1 MPKTNFQYDETGST
15 ASYVFLTFLGF
26 ILLPST
32 WYFLST
38 SSSHDE
44 TIDPEKKKK
53 HLISQAKGTSY
64 YQACDQK
71 AARLSKTNPWVKTR
85 RRIAAGLLL
94 VGWCLFAS
102 VIYQVSQF
110 DYEMAN
116 FDPYEILGVDYNTP
130 AKEIKKKY
138 REMSLKYH
146 PDKPTGNEKL
156 FMKLTKAYDALTD
169 ETAKYNWE
177 HYGNPDGPQAMQF
190 GIGLPAWIVEE
201 KNSIWVL
208 GLYAL
213 VFMIGLPSAVY
224 YWWSNSIKF
233 SGEQVLL
240 DTTQLYYYF
249 FHKTPHMMLRRV
261 LMVLAASLEFE
272 RGHNSEVVE
281 RPTDNGEIPH
291 LMKSLSNLGVNNKE
305 KPLCFSYSVKA
316 RALLHAHLSR
326 IALPEKTLHED
337 RLYIIKKCP
346 FLIQE
351 MVTCTSQLI
360 LLAHAGRI
368 GRLPSLD
375 TIEFAMKLSPLIVQA
390 LWDKQS
396 PLLQLPHIEEDMLK
410 HFHTKR
416 RNIKSL
422 QQVAKLK
429 DEERRSLLRKLTDE
443 EYKDIIRVLAS
454 FPILDVT
461 ITTEVVDDE
470 EQHVVTAG
478 AIVTV
483 TLLLERRTM
492 ESIMNLPMDMDNED
506 GDDLDNEDVD
516 SDMVELTHED
526 NLEAAT
532 KDGELSA
539 NKENDEAD
547 KEKKPLWRK
556 PQKKKGGKKGGGGGQ
571 KQKAKNKKKDNKNL
585 DDPAATSG
593 DTAQSSNSTVISK
606 ASDDA
611 TLIQNSNSHATS
623 SLNRHKG
630 HKTASSGRK
639 GQQQQ
644 EGSSDEGAE
653 SSGSE
658 EDSEDQLNKA
668 QSNVDEEDDE
678 AEWERFQKKLNKR
691 EKALEGKSKV
701 SHSVHS
707 PYFTD
712 DKQEFWW
719 CYISDRKNHALVTPP
734 IHVTGLVEREEVE
747 LKFTAPAKP
756 GHYSFTVAVKSDSY
770 LGVDV
775 SQDIKLDVHEARE
788 VSNEH
793 PQWEFEDEDEDEN
806 SKAEE
811 SDDEFATDDDFDDED
826 VDDE

>member
-1 MPKTNFQYDETGST
+1 MGTLRQACSFDHVTFKSCTKKTFKMPKTNFQYDETGST

-26 ILLPST
+26 ILVPSS
-32 WYFLST
+32 WYYWST
-38 SSSHDE
+38 SSMSDE
-44 TIDPEKKKK
+44 NVDPEEKKK
-53 HLISQAKGTSY
+53 HLLSQAKGSSY
-64 YQACDQK
+64 YVACEQK
-71 AARLSKTNPWVKTR
+71 AARLSQKNPWVKTR
-85 RRIAAGLLL
+85 RNIALCFLV

-116 FDPYEILGVDYNTP
+116 FDPYEILGVSYNTP

-169 ETAKYNWE
+169 EMAKYNWE

-201 KNSIWVL
+201 KNAIWVL

-281 RPTDNGEIPH
+281 RPTDNEEIPH
-291 LMKSLSNLGVNNKE
+291 LMKYFSNLGVNNKE
-305 KPLCFSYSVKA
+305 KPLCFGYSVKA
-316 RALLHAHLSR
+316 RTLLHAHLTR
-326 IALPEKTLHED
+326 IALPPNTLHQD

-351 MVTCTSQLI
+351 MVTCISQLI

-368 GRLPSLD
+368 ARLPTLD
-375 TIEFAMKLSPLIVQA
+375 TIENAMKCSPLIVQA

-416 RNIKSL
+416 RNIKTL
-422 QQVAKLK
+422 QQVAKLN
-429 DEERRSLLRKLTDE
+429 DDERRSLLRKLSDE
-443 EYKDIIRVLAS
+443 QYKDVIRVLAML
-454 FPILDVT
+454 PVLEVGT
-461 ITTEVVDDE
+461 NTEVVDDE

-492 ESIMNLPMDMDNED
+492 ESIADLPLDLNDDDGLERDLDEDNED
-506 GDDLDNEDVD
+506 ID
-516 SDMVELTHED
+516 SDMVEINHED
-526 NLEAAT
+526 GGD
-532 KDGELSA
+532 KSA
-539 NKENDEAD
+539 NENEDA
-547 KEKKPLWRK
+547 EKKGKTPIGGSLRRK
-556 PQKKKGGKKGGGGGQ
+556 KV
-571 KQKAKNKKKDNKNL
+571 AKSRVEVENKN
-585 DDPAATSG
+585 P
-593 DTAQSSNSTVISK
+593 K
-606 ASDDA
+606 
-611 TLIQNSNSHATS
+611 
-623 SLNRHKG
+623 
-630 HKTASSGRK
+630 
-639 GQQQQ
+639 
-644 EGSSDEGAE
+644 
-653 SSGSE
+653 
-658 EDSEDQLNKA
+658 
-668 QSNVDEEDDE
+668 
-678 AEWERFQKKLNKR
+678 
-691 EKALEGKSKV
+691 
-701 SHSVHS
+701 
-707 PYFTD
+707 
-712 DKQEFWW
+712 
-719 CYISDRKNHALVTPP
+719 
-734 IHVTGLVEREEVE
+734 
-747 LKFTAPAKP
+747 
-756 GHYSFTVAVKSDSY
+756 
-770 LGVDV
+770 
-775 SQDIKLDVHEARE
+775 
-788 VSNEH
+788 
-793 PQWEFEDEDEDEN
+793 
-806 SKAEE
+806 
-811 SDDEFATDDDFDDED
+811 
-826 VDDE
+826 